1 MAEAFDPADLSVE
14 PKARWADL
22 HAQIRAVVAGER
34 SRTARFATAAC
45 MLKQAMGDRFYWVG
59 FYVVDPERPAELVV
73 GPYQG
78 TLACLRIEV
87 GRGVCGTA
95 AAERRTVVVPDV
107 HAFAGHIACDAATR
121 SEIVVPVFA
130 GDGTLAAV
138 LDVDSTESAA
148 FSAVDQAGLES
159 ICGDLLTV

>member
-1 MAEAFDPADLSVE
+1 MKQPPQRSQPANLAGQTATQNIRVQ
-14 PKARWADL
+14 L
-22 HAQIRAVVAGER
+22 QLAQIGER
-34 SRTARFATAAC
+34 AQLCR
-45 MLKQAMGDRFYWVG
+45 
-59 FYVVDPERPAELVV
+59 ERPAELVV